1 MEKHNEQ
8 FILDEHFNKFFD
20 ERMNLIFT
28 CQPATIVEFHVAEN
42 TVKVTLDK
50 EGISLDDIPISLF
63 GNPQSYITTPT
74 LEAGTKGLLIFS
86 KHDLNIWVGESKDPH
101 AKNDFSKNNAF
112 FLIGATNSQ
121 NLINYNTT
129 AIEIRTNK
137 AIQTFSKNNTEFNS
151 EASIKG
157 TATADIVLN
166 AGGKISNTAGGNI
179 EHNSGASIKGTAPTS
194 IEYTAPKIVIKN
206 SSTNEELFSL
216 LQTTLSTIQTLAHEL
231 SLSKDTADQSLLTNS
246 SEFSNL
252 ATQFETLANKFGG
265 FR

>member
-28 CQPATIVEFHVAEN
+28 CQPATIVEFHKAEN

-50 EGISLDDIPISLF
+50 EGITLDDIPISLF

-112 FLIGATNSQ
+112 FLIGVTNHQ
-121 NLINYNTT
+121 NLINYNTK
-129 AIEIRTNK
+129 AIELRTNK
-137 AIQTFSKNNTEFNS
+137 AIQSFSKNNTEFNS
-151 EASIKG
+151 EADYKENANG
-157 TATADIVLN
+157 NIVET
-166 AGGKISNTAGGNI
+166 AGGKITNTASGDI
-179 EHNSGASIKGTAPTS
+179 EHNSGSSIKGSAPVS
-194 IEYTAPKIVIKN
+194 IIYQAPKINVKN
-206 SSTNEELFSL
+206 SSTGEELFTLLESS
-216 LQTTLSTIQTLAHEL
+216 LQTIKALATEL
-231 SLSKDTADQSLLTNS
+231 SQSRDTADNSLLTNS
-246 SEFSNL
+246 SAFTTL
-252 ATQFETLANKFGG
+252 ATQFDTLATKFGG
-265 FR
+265 FK